1 VGRGRTEGHEQPGH
15 IRTNLLLERYRAP
28 PFRVRTRGFTSR
40 VELVPDRER
49 VIRGLEVILFR
60 AGGK

>member
-1 VGRGRTEGHEQPGH
+1 MNRLAMFD
-15 IRTNLLLERYRAP
+15 TNLLLERYRAQ

-49 VIRGLEVILFR
+49 VIRGLAVILFR